1 MAGYHGTGPPAARHT
16 SSGLSDDGHR
26 HAVRSGAARIHEIPG
41 GRRNRQET
49 DSSAAASGD
58 GCHGCHGD
66 PGNYVVRAHT
76 TGFEGRAAPDYR
88 ASTQSA
94 DARGSPSRGIL
105 RLQQDRD
112 TGGANHERRGGHPQ
126 SSGHGIDRVCG
137 RSADRSAGVGLPAL
151 PQLAVDSDR
160 AGNRGGVRAG
170 AAQGFRNYSA
180 YFS

>member
-1 MAGYHGTGPPAARHT
+1 MGSIQYNSLSQRDTANSQETLVRTAARIVAGYRGTGPPAARHT

-76 TGFEGRAAPDYR
+76 TGFEGRPAPDCGT
-88 ASTQSA
+88 STQGA
-94 DARGSPSRGIL
+94 ETRGSPSRGI
-105 RLQQDRD
+105 
-112 TGGANHERRGGHPQ
+112 
-126 SSGHGIDRVCG
+126 
-137 RSADRSAGVGLPAL
+137 
-151 PQLAVDSDR
+151 
-160 AGNRGGVRAG
+160 
-170 AAQGFRNYSA
+170 
-180 YFS
+180 